1 MRHSAKDFINAARI
15 WSLPASAMPTIVPAC
30 YLYMTG
36 NFNAPFY
43 AFLLL
48 FLSVLLFHTAGNLLS
63 DRNDYLRGVDTQE
76 TLSVKYLPDGIFT
89 PKEILAYGTICIA
102 AAAAAGIAILVT
114 APQEN
119 RAAILI
125 IGILT
130 AIGTCTYHYNKYKAL
145 GDLHIFFF
153 FGIMTAAAVSIVI
166 GGFLSLNTI
175 LISLCYSPSIVAI
188 LHANNSRDMNSDKE
202 AGIKTLG
209 MLLGKRK
216 SFIYYIVL
224 LVFQFAYTA
233 ALIIAGLLPL
243 LSAAAFLSLPLLVK
257 CIRKMKRACIENEKI
272 ADADQDT
279 AKLQLIFCILLSAS
293 MIIEKFL

>member
-1 MRHSAKDFINAARI
+1 
-15 WSLPASAMPTIVPAC
+15 MPTIVPAC

-89 PKEILAYGTICIA
+89 PKEILAYGAICIA

-166 GGFLSLNTI
+166 GGFLSWNTI

-216 SFIYYIVL
+216 SFIYL
-224 LVFQFAYTA
+224 EL
-233 ALIIAGLLPL
+233 LLPL
-243 LSAAAFLSLPLLVK
+243 LSAEAFLSLPLLVK
-257 CIRKMKRACIENEKI
+257 CISKMKRVCIGNEKI

-293 MIIEKFL
+293 MIVAKFL